1 VGGGG
6 SEQQRS
12 CKKTG
17 SFLSFPYVC
26 PEPVLVKGAFYICKW
41 LKKTR
46 FAAALAETASDDGGG
61 GGGGGENRSCASMGA
76 RAKKRQKTQKIHSIT
91 SGLCEI

>member
-1 VGGGG
+1 
-6 SEQQRS
+6 
-12 CKKTG
+12 
-17 SFLSFPYVC
+17 LSRACLGKRIIHLYT
-26 PEPVLVKGAFYICKW
+26 W

-46 FAAALAETASDDGGG
+46 FAAALAETASDGGGG